1 MKDIFNFLTALIF
14 VLFLILI
21 GIMRFFMLYMFSDL
35 MYFILYHVFGYR
47 KKVVYKNLK
56 ETFPDKSESEIKG
69 LMKKSYKNLT
79 DVLVEGI
86 KAFTMTNR
94 QIRKRHRVLNP
105 ELALPLCEEGK
116 SIIGVAGHYCN
127 WEWGS
132 LSASLY
138 MKHKV
143 VGFYKPLSNRWIDR
157 FARWSRARYGTT
169 LASIKETSLNFE
181 RFKDCPSIFLMAADQ
196 SPSKISQSYWVR
208 FLGRDTAFLH
218 GPEKHARLNNIP
230 VMFIDVQRVKRGYYT
245 VEISMLANNPG
256 QLSEGELTRLYAKKL
271 ESVIMAKPANWLWS
285 HRRWKHK
292 WVPGQE
298 TPGQEF
304 I

>member
-1 MKDIFNFLTALIF
+1 MKNIANFLVASIF
-14 VLFLILI
+14 VLFLIVI
-21 GIMRFFMLYMFSDL
+21 GIMPFFVLYLFSDL
-35 MYFILYHVFGYR
+35 MYFILYHVIGYR
-47 KKVVYKNLK
+47 KGVVYKNLK
-56 ETFPDKSESEIKG
+56 ETFPEKPDAEIKD

-86 KAFTMTNR
+86 KAFTMTNS
-94 QIRKRHRVLNP
+94 QIRKRHRVVNP
-105 ELALPLCEEGK
+105 ELALPLFKDAK

-132 LSASLY
+132 LSASLF

-143 VGFYKPLSNRWIDR
+143 VGFYKPLSNLWIDR

-196 SPSKISQSYWVR
+196 SPSKISQSHWVR

-245 VEISMLANNPG
+245 VEISMLAKDPG
-256 QLSEGELTRLYAKKL
+256 QLKDGEITWLYAQKL
-271 ESVIMAKPANWLWS
+271 ESVILAKPENWLWS

-298 TPGQEF
+298 TPVKE
-304 I
+304 ID